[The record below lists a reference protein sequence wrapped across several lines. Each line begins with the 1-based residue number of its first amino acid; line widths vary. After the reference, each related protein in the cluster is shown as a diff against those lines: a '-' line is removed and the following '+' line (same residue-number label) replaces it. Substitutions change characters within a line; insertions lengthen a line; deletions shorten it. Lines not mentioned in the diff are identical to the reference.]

1 MLHPA
6 PLLVCS
12 SMRTTNLTENLLRED
27 VLLVLTFKVRNY
39 TLPTRTSSIQLLDS
53 LLTHNGINQF
63 IK

>member
-6 PLLVCS
+6 LLLVCS

-39 TLPTRTSSIQLLDS
+39 ALPTRTPSIQLLDS
-53 LLTHNGINQF
+53 LLTHNELINS
-63 IK
+63 